1 MRDFIFF
8 TTDEWVFLASVLTA
22 TCVVVLLRHY
32 WSRIAKALTFLDLS
46 DANTLVRVSFDDNF
60 HNFNASERYSIR
72 YSGGSGGAS
81 RAAKRAINDDLRGML
96 DGNGC
101 ISGEELF
108 KLWCAFGETPSVDGM
123 YFDAY
128 GYARRRANFY
138 AWRKRIFLF

>member
-1 MRDFIFF
+1 MRDFIFLS
-8 TTDEWVFLASVLTA
+8 TDEWVFLASVLAA
-22 TCVVVLLRHY
+22 TGVFVLLRCY
-32 WSRIAKALTFLDLS
+32 WNRLAKALTFLDLS

-60 HNFNASERYSIR
+60 HNFSASERYSIS
-72 YSGGSGGAS
+72 YAGGSSGAL
-81 RAAKRAINDDLRGML
+81 RAAKRAINDDLRGMQ

-138 AWRKRIFLF
+138 AWRKRILLF